1 VALSTQLA
9 GQPLAAGG
17 LVLAGTIQ
25 INRAPVLT
33 LWAAVVAERLGFE
46 RDEALTLGRALA
58 GLTAHTKGVRLGIF
72 EPASADEVRERRNQL
87 EEGEH
92 LEVRLLGRMIP
103 VVRTPEGLRA
113 AEKGKAGSPASVERY
128 LQGKFGDA
136 LREVRDAME
145 ALAASLPPAELARR
159 AFSLYERFRPE
170 VPSDERG
177 WGAKATLDVERIR
190 NAAQDRV

>member
-1 VALSTQLA
+1 M
-9 GQPLAAGG
+9 
-17 LVLAGTIQ
+17 AGTIQ

-72 EPASADEVRERRNQL
+72 EPASADEVRERRSRL
-87 EEGEH
+87 EEGEQ

-136 LREVRDAME
+136 LGEVQEAME
-145 ALAASLPPAELARR
+145 ALAASLPPAELARS

-190 NAAQDRV
+190 KAAQARS

>member
-1 VALSTQLA
+1 LA
-9 GQPLAAGG
+9 GA
-17 LVLAGTIQ
+17 IQ

-87 EEGEH
+87 EEGEQ

-113 AEKGKAGSPASVERY
+113 VEKGKAGSPTSVERY

-136 LREVRDAME
+136 LGEVQEAME
-145 ALAASLPPAELARR
+145 ALAASLPPAELAKR

-177 WGAKATLDVERIR
+177 WGAKATLNVERIR
-190 NAAQDRV
+190 NAAQDRG

>member
-1 VALSTQLA
+1 LA
-9 GQPLAAGG
+9 GA
-17 LVLAGTIQ
+17 IQ

-33 LWAAVVAERLGFE
+33 LWAAVVAERLGFD
-46 RDEALTLGRALA
+46 RNEALTLGRALA

-103 VVRTPEGLRA
+103 VVRTPEGLHA
-113 AEKGKAGSPASVERY
+113 AEKGKAGSPTSVERY

-136 LREVRDAME
+136 LGEVQEAME
-145 ALAASLPPAELARR
+145 ALAASLPPAELAKR

-190 NAAQDRV
+190 KAAQARS

>member
-1 VALSTQLA
+1 LA
-9 GQPLAAGG
+9 GA
-17 LVLAGTIQ
+17 IQ

-33 LWAAVVAERLGFE
+33 LWATVVAERLGFE

-72 EPASADEVRERRNQL
+72 EPASADEVREQRNQL
-87 EEGEH
+87 EEGEQ

-113 AEKGKAGSPASVERY
+113 AEKGKAGSPTSVERY

-136 LREVRDAME
+136 LGEVRDAIE

-190 NAAQDRV
+190 KAAQARS